1 MNKGSRVSRGHLLS
15 SLVRLQKKKEKE
27 KERCTLQVMDRFI
40 AHTY

>member
-27 KERCTLQVMDRFI
+27 RCTLQVMDRFI